1 MGQAVY
7 GQGRVALV
15 SDGSRGIGAA
25 TVRRLAADGW
35 DVGFSYHG
43 DGPSAREVEKAAFE
57 LGAYAIGTDVDIT
70 DAAEVS
76 SWFRLTEEEL
86 GPVQAV
92 VSCAGITREQPLARL
107 AEADWRAVIDTSL
120 DGVFH
125 LCRSA
130 VFAMI
135 ARRSGRIV
143 TVSSVCGE
151 YDHVPSGHD
160 TLARP
165 GVAGFTRALALQAGR
180 FGISV
185 NAVTP
190 GPAAGTRYMAALV
203 PETTRADLAET
214 IELRRFGTAAEV
226 ADLVASLLSDDVPD
240 VTGRVLEMPS
250 AIAFTRAC
258 VSVSRSTKAELAP
271 PVRAS
276 ATSSAF
282 AVRIVEACARM
293 ACSIACNARFFCSD
307 DASAST
313 RAAARAWA
321 ASPAITAGNSSL
333 TSTAFS
339 GALMSVPALG

>member
-1 MGQAVY
+1 VGQAIY
-7 GQGRVALV
+7 GHGRVALV
-15 SDGSRGIGAA
+15 SGGSRGIGAA

-35 DVGFSYHG
+35 DVGFSYHS
-43 DGPSAREVEKAAFE
+43 DGPSAREVEK
-57 LGAYAIGTDVDIT
+57 
-70 DAAEVS
+70 DA
-76 SWFRLTEEEL
+76 EEEL

-107 AEADWRAVIDTSL
+107 AEADWRALIDTSL

-125 LCRSA
+125 LCRAA
-130 VFAMI
+130 VFAMM

-190 GPAAGTRYMAALV
+190 GPGAGARYMAALV
-203 PETTRADLAET
+203 PEATRADLAET

-226 ADLVASLLSDDVPD
+226 ADLVASLLSADAPAI
-240 VTGRVLEMPS
+240 TGRVLEMPS
-250 AIAFTRAC
+250 AIA
-258 VSVSRSTKAELAP
+258 L
-271 PVRAS
+271 
-276 ATSSAF
+276 
-282 AVRIVEACARM
+282 
-293 ACSIACNARFFCSD
+293 
-307 DASAST
+307 
-313 RAAARAWA
+313 
-321 ASPAITAGNSSL
+321 
-333 TSTAFS
+333 
-339 GALMSVPALG
+339 